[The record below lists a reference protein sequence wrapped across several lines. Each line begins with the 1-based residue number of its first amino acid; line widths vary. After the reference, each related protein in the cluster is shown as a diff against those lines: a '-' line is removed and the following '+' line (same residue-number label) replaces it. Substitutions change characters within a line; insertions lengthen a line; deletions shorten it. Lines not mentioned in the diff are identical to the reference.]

1 MQGKCKRVFVIG
13 LDGAIGWAVREAETP
28 HIDALLSEGV
38 VTYSA
43 KTMVPSSSFE
53 AWGAMFH
60 GVGPEKHRL
69 DGNHPISEDALW
81 PSFMKVAK
89 QARPET
95 KCASF
100 SCWAPI
106 NTHIIE
112 PSCECHCASMPD
124 PQLVSAAAEYI
135 RAQPP
140 DVYFMQLDFIDAA
153 GHSHGY
159 GSSEY
164 LEQITAT
171 DEHVGMVLDAIH
183 DSGVLDESLII
194 SLSDHGGVGKSHGS
208 DHPDCTTIFWG
219 CRGPGVAQGVELEFP
234 LHQVN
239 IMDTAAVI
247 THALGLPT
255 PDGWDAKLPNGIF
268 EGGRC

>member
-1 MQGKCKRVFVIG
+1 MQRKCKRAFVIG
-13 LDGAIGWAVREAETP
+13 LDGAIGWTVREAETP
-28 HIDALLSEGV
+28 NIDALLNEGV

-43 KTMVPSSSFE
+43 KTAIPTASFE

-60 GVGPEKHRL
+60 GVGPERHRL
-69 DGNHPISEDALW
+69 DGSNPISEDAPW
-81 PSFMKVAK
+81 PSFMKIAK

-112 PSCECHCASMPD
+112 PSCECHCVSMPD
-124 PQLVSAAAEYI
+124 PELASAAAEYI

-159 GSSEY
+159 GSQKY

-171 DEHVGMVLDAIH
+171 DAHVGMVLDAIR
-183 DSGVLDESLII
+183 DSGVFDESLII
-194 SLSDHGGVGKSHGS
+194 LLSDHGGVGTSHGS

-219 CRGPGVAQGVELEFP
+219 CYGPGVARGVELELP
-234 LHQVN
+234 IHQVN

-247 THALGLPT
+247 THALRLPT
-255 PDGWDAKLPNGIF
+255 PDGWDARVPNSIF
-268 EGGRC
+268 E

>member
-1 MQGKCKRVFVIG
+1 MQGECKRAFVIG
-13 LDGAIGWAVREAETP
+13 LDGAIGWAVRETETP
-28 HIDALLSEGV
+28 NIDMILSEGV

-43 KTMVPSSSFE
+43 RTAVPSASFE

-69 DGNHPISEDALW
+69 DGNHPISENAPW

-95 KCASF
+95 QCAS
-100 SCWAPI
+100 CWSPI

-112 PSCECHCASMPD
+112 PLCECHCVSMPD
-124 PQLVSAAAEYI
+124 PQLTLAAAEYI

-159 GSSEY
+159 GSEKY

-171 DEHVGMVLDAIH
+171 DAYIGMVLDAIRG
-183 DSGVLDESLII
+183 SGVFDESLII
-194 SLSDHGGVGKSHGS
+194 LLSDHGGVGRSHGS

-219 CRGPGVAQGVELEFP
+219 CRGPRIARGIELESP
-234 LHQVN
+234 LHKVN
-239 IMDTAAVI
+239 IMDTAAVV
-247 THALGLPT
+247 TYALGLPT
-255 PDGWDAKLPNGIF
+255 PDDWDARIPNDIF
-268 EGGRC
+268 E